1 MKHLLVLISIMFVL
15 PVAVFAHGVEVF
27 NETGNPGVQTV
38 RFGYTD
44 GEPMLF
50 ARVKVFS
57 PSSPDAPVQESI
69 ADRAGYFSF
78 IPFEAG
84 EWRLTAEDG
93 MGHKGEIRVPVSME
107 EGSIA
112 LVQRGPPVSHSGGK
126 LPVPLAA
133 LLGVSLLLNVFA
145 AWYFAGNRI
154 NRGKRKVSPIE
165 ADGIEPDGSEPNE
178 IESEAS
184 HAH

>member
-1 MKHLLVLISIMFVL
+1 MKYMLVLISIISVL
-15 PVAVFAHGVEVF
+15 PASAYAHGVEVF
-27 NETGNPGVQTV
+27 NETGNPGVQTI

-57 PSSPDAPVQESI
+57 PSSPDALVQESI

-93 MGHKGEIRVPVSME
+93 MGHKGEIRVNVLME
-107 EGSIA
+107 GRFRSGS
-112 LVQRGPPVSHSGGK
+112 VQGGPPVSNSGGK
-126 LPVPLAA
+126 PPLPLAA

-145 AWYFAGNRI
+145 AWYFAGNRVH
-154 NRGKRKVSPIE
+154 RGKRKAYPI
-165 ADGIEPDGSEPNE
+165 GIEPD
-178 IESEAS
+178 ESEAN

>member
-1 MKHLLVLISIMFVL
+1 MVVL

-27 NETGNPGVQTV
+27 NETGTPGVQTV

-57 PSSPDAPVQESI
+57 PSSPDAPVQESV

-93 MGHKGEIRVPVSME
+93 MGHKGTIAVSVHA
-107 EGSIA
+107 EGGVDAEAAGTVAATDARSGSRPP
-112 LVQRGPPVSHSGGK
+112 LVVT
-126 LPVPLAA
+126 VV
-133 LLGVSLLLNVFA
+133 LGLSLLFNIFGVWHL
-145 AWYFAGNRI
+145 AGGL
-154 NRGKRKVSPIE
+154 GKRWKKAGV
-165 ADGIEPDGSEPNE
+165 G
-178 IESEAS
+178 